1 MNCHC
6 VNQQYCRAV
15 SRNGCTGPRAE
26 PRGIGFDMM
35 TWVDPCK
42 PGIDQIPAS
51 SVIGPDGIIAPA
63 VETFRETSLPTKPAI
78 PWWLIAVGGYL
89 LYKQGTGL

>member
-1 MNCHC
+1 MKCPC
-6 VNQQYCRAV
+6 VNNPYCRRDVARNV
-15 SRNGCTGPRAE
+15 S
-26 PRGIGFDMM
+26 IGFDMM

-51 SVIGPDGIIAPA
+51 SVIGPDGTIAPA
-63 VETFRETSLPTKPAI
+63 PAPAPAPGKPAI
-78 PWWLIAVGGYL
+78 PWWLIVVGGYL

>member
-1 MNCHC
+1 MKCPC
-6 VNQQYCRAV
+6 VNNPYCR
-15 SRNGCTGPRAE
+15 GPRAE
-26 PRGIGFDMM
+26 PRGMGFDMM

-42 PGIDQIPAS
+42 PGIDSIPAS
-51 SVIGPDGIIAPA
+51 SVIGPDGVIAPA
-63 VETFRETSLPTKPAI
+63 PAPTPAPGKSAI